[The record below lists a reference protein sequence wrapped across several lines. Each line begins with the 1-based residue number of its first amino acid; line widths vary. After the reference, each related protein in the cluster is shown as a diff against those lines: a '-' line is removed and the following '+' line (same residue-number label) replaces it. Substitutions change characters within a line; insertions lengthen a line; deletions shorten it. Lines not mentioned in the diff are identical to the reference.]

1 MLATEVLGYDDAAIA
16 AALSAGALMEVSGD
30 D

>member
-1 MLATEVLGYDDAAIA
+1 MLATEMLGYGDAGIA
-16 AALSAGALMEVSGD
+16 AALAAGALMEVSGD

>member
-1 MLATEVLGYDDAAIA
+1 MLATEMLGYDDAAIA
-16 AALSAGALMEVSGD
+16 AALSASALMEVSGD